1 MLIVAVATLV
11 FMLENPTPVS
21 VSFLGW
27 STPHLPI
34 SLFLVISM
42 LTGLVLGPFFT
53 LYTVMRKRNL

>member
-1 MLIVAVATLV
+1 
-11 FMLENPTPVS
+11 MLENPTPVS